1 MSMGMHSR
9 TNQKHKIYTSCCN
22 HLKEREGERE
32 TRKAAAQSGAG
43 GDGVDKFLELYSSC
57 SMHVRLN
64 SLSDYAE
71 I

>member
-9 TNQKHKIYTSCCN
+9 TN
-22 HLKEREGERE
+22 GE
-32 TRKAAAQSGAG
+32 AG